1 MKLLGCYTR
10 CEGTIT
16 SLSFTSNFKV
26 CVCLSDSCSVFV
38 LCWRLHFYTLTH
50 DLTRETVH
58 LEYFCRF
65 CKLLLYLWLERS
77 LVFIPS
83 VLCIDLW
90 MARETSTGVIYS
102 PSCTSQQRKLSS
114 WEKRY
119 YYKLYFD
126 SLPIQ
131 MTISIDRK
139 TLNRKLVPS
148 LKSYPK
154 LR

>member
-1 MKLLGCYTR
+1 MR
-10 CEGTIT
+10 
-16 SLSFTSNFKV
+16 LSFRFLFSV
-26 CVCLSDSCSVFV
+26 CIMLKASFLYSP
-38 LCWRLHFYTLTH
+38 TH

-65 CKLLLYLWLERS
+65 CKLLLYLWLKRS

-131 MTISIDRK
+131 MTISIDTK
-139 TLNRKLVPS
+139 TLNRKLV
-148 LKSYPK
+148 LIEGLPK
-154 LR
+154 IAININ

>member
-1 MKLLGCYTR
+1 MKLLCCYKR
-10 CEGTIT
+10 WEGTIT
-16 SLSFTSNFKV
+16 SLPFISDLKV
-26 CVCLSDSCSVFV
+26 CICLPDSCSVFV
-38 LCWRLHFYTLTH
+38 LWSLHFYTLPRTIYVERV
-50 DLTRETVH
+50 LICNTFAVI
-58 LEYFCRF
+58 F
-65 CKLLLYLWLERS
+65 KLLLYLWPERS

-83 VLCIDLW
+83 VFCIDLW

-131 MTISIDRK
+131 MTISVDRK
-139 TLNRKLVPS
+139 TLNRKLTEGLP
-148 LKSYPK
+148 
-154 LR
+154 